1 MCNQGTLIGVGA
13 IHNCRIGRH
22 GRKATR
28 NQVRKQKSSLTCN
41 QCRAQAASINY
52 RKRVPEAGITQTPEE
67 CKRNAIVEGVKIG
80 GPNSIVNGIGIGMGM
95 GMGMGMGADA
105 LVKFIGGQSI
115 NWRNTVHLL
124 GVAD

>member
-1 MCNQGTLIGVGA
+1 M
-13 IHNCRIGRH
+13 
-22 GRKATR
+22 
-28 NQVRKQKSSLTCN
+28 TCN

-95 GMGMGMGADA
+95 GADA